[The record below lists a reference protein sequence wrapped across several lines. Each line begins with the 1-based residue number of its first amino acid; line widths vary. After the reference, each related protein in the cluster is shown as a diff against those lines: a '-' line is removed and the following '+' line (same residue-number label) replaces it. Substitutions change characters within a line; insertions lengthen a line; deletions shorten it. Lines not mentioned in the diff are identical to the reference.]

1 MYYCSKD
8 CQRKDWE
15 IHKEECPIYAKM
27 VKDKQL
33 SPLKNITA
41 EFALNLR
48 VYLLR
53 RKYPEI
59 DKQVSSMVD
68 LLDVQVPEKLN
79 FFQEMATALME
90 NIGLEKNAENLSN
103 LIKQLSIVSL
113 NGFTVQDYMCSE

>member
-1 MYYCSKD
+1 
-8 CQRKDWE
+8 
-15 IHKEECPIYAKM
+15 M

-59 DKQVSSMVD
+59 DKRVSSMVD

-90 NIGLEKNAENLSN
+90 NIRLEKNAENLSN